1 MAIVEQ
7 GFSDMEQFASL
18 TEKDI
23 IDFVK
28 AINKIPAADGR
39 PRPSIPFASI
49 KKLKAMR
56 NWTIERRRLG
66 IEYEHNDFN
75 ASELARII
83 ERMDF
88 EEKLSINKPVPPALP
103 DKFTSFGTKWRIF
116 SEGFQ
121 GHCSVLRGCMNIPLS
136 YVLREHGEVDPE
148 LLEADFDSSDE
159 RLMNLVVLSGD
170 EYRQDNI
177 RVWDLLRPLVYG
189 TPAWDY
195 VKSYDAPKNGRTA
208 FQVLQK
214 RGEGEAA
221 QDARRTEAE
230 AKIANAQYTGK
241 SRAFTLQS
249 YINLLQGAFTELEEC
264 GEEYALTE
272 RQKVDAFV
280 KGLVSER
287 FQVTRQ
293 SIIGN
298 VETRNDFQKAY
309 AFVETMER
317 FQSVTTHDGRRVAE
331 AKRKNEGLDDN
342 LKRFIPKEEW
352 LALPAEERHRIQ
364 SARDKAKF
372 KAKKLKAKKPGKKKK
387 PDIRKLAEAL
397 REVET
402 SLQATGGGTSG
413 GQGGGEG
420 AQGGSPADQFGRNV
434 EAARRR
440 IAAIT
445 AELDGTSAQQE

>member
-1 MAIVEQ
+1 
-7 GFSDMEQFASL
+7 
-18 TEKDI
+18 
-23 IDFVK
+23 
-28 AINKIPAADGR
+28 
-39 PRPSIPFASI
+39 
-49 KKLKAMR
+49 
-56 NWTIERRRLG
+56 
-66 IEYEHNDFN
+66 
-75 ASELARII
+75 
-83 ERMDF
+83 
-88 EEKLSINKPVPPALP
+88 
-103 DKFTSFGTKWRIF
+103 
-116 SEGFQ
+116 
-121 GHCSVLRGCMNIPLS
+121 
-136 YVLREHGEVDPE
+136 
-148 LLEADFDSSDE
+148 
-159 RLMNLVVLSGD
+159 MNLVALSGD

-195 VKSYDAPKNGRTA
+195 VKSYDATKNGRTA

-221 QDARRTEAE
+221 LDARRTEAE

-293 SIIGN
+293 SIISN
-298 VETRNDFQKAY
+298 AETRSDFQKAY

-317 FQSVTTHDGRRVAE
+317 FHPVTANEGRRLAE
-331 AKRKNEGLDDN
+331 IKRKNEGQDEN
-342 LKRFIPKEEW
+342 PKRFIPREEW
-352 LALPAEERHRIQ
+352 LALSPEERTKIQ
-364 SARDKAKF
+364 SARDKAKG
-372 KAKKLKAKKPGKKKK
+372 KLKKLKVKNKGKNKKK
-387 PDIRKLAEAL
+387 PDIRKLAEAI

-402 SLQATGGGTSG
+402 ALQAAGGPTSADRGGGVV
-413 GQGGGEG
+413 

-440 IAAIT
+440 LAAIS
-445 AELDGTSAQQE
+445 AELDGTSAQQQE